1 MQDFLLCCWLLP
13 CVLLCCPVRVLV
25 LQSRGR
31 RVLSSTRPEHSTAR
45 SSRAWP
51 QTTSTARPQPAGLG
65 AAVHCHCSVVRTPVA
80 LHACLLARQL
90 QRHAW
95 RLSSSSPGTMAF
107 RQLDTAEKKALQ
119 DQWHMIDTSGD
130 GKLDMA
136 ETCEFLDALK
146 HKMSPE
152 QKAAAFK
159 EMDMDGSG
167 SVMVSLQ
174 PAHQGGVLTHGWVA
188 VLRVLRVVFAT
199 GCRDIRQAD
208 HARRAEGLHLEHV
221 GDRGFLLP
229 ACRRDRRRRDWRRRA
244 PDDPRAPSLALT
256 DSHCCAE
263 AEPG

>member
-1 MQDFLLCCWLLP
+1 
-13 CVLLCCPVRVLV
+13 
-25 LQSRGR
+25 
-31 RVLSSTRPEHSTAR
+31 
-45 SSRAWP
+45 
-51 QTTSTARPQPAGLG
+51 
-65 AAVHCHCSVVRTPVA
+65 
-80 LHACLLARQL
+80 
-90 QRHAW
+90 
-95 RLSSSSPGTMAF
+95 MAF

-229 ACRRDRRRRDWRRRA
+229 ACRRDRRRCDWRRRA

-256 DSHCCAE
+256 DSHCCA
-263 AEPG
+263 GDRTRLN